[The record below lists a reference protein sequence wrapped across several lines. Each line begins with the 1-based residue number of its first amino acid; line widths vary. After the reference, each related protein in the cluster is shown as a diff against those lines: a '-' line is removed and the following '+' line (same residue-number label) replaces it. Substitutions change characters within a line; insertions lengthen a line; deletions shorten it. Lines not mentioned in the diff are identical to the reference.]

1 MGFSLDEF
9 HERHRSAIIREWVL
23 KLKTEVGELY
33 VRRPRKELMDTVSTA
48 FDANREVLVYG
59 DFGPIN
65 RFIDRITQM
74 RLETGFLLSDV
85 QRAFELYRIIVI
97 PLLAREI
104 SGDVFLDALSRI
116 NDCLTYT
123 IQRFSNH
130 FQHMHEKKILEH
142 NRRLEEEV
150 RARTSQLRESERKY
164 KTLVEE
170 ITDGY
175 FVTQDEV
182 IVFANQAFC
191 KMHGRV
197 IEEVVGRKFH
207 GFVCPDERERVSN
220 IYQKS
225 LIAKSTPRS
234 LEYMRLCKNGE
245 CFPTEILTKNTVYDN
260 RLSSIGICRDITER
274 VKMEK
279 RMLEA
284 ERMAYVGEITTSLSH
299 EIRNPLAA
307 VTLNLKLLT
316 KTPRIQGNDLR
327 RLNISAREVVR
338 LERIL
343 NELLDFAKPLQLKQ
357 QATRINPLVR
367 SCVELLEGK
376 FREKGLTLVTRFKKG
391 MPQVRADREKLE
403 QALINLLLNAVEA
416 SDRDG
421 EIRITTS
428 YVSNGG
434 SPRTEISVFDT
445 GRGLPEAASADL
457 FKPFFTTKSK
467 GTGLGLSNVK
477 RIVEGHGGWVEARN
491 RRPRGASFTICIPK
505 ENGYVQDTGR
515 R

>member
-1 MGFSLDEF
+1 MGFSLDDF

-33 VRRPRKELMDTVSTA
+33 VRRPRRELMDTVSGA
-48 FDANREVLVYG
+48 FDANREMLVRG

-65 RFIDRITQM
+65 RFIDRITRM

-97 PLLAREI
+97 PLLARET
-104 SGDVFLDALSRI
+104 SREEFLDALCRI

-123 IQRFSNH
+123 IQRFSIH
-130 FQHMHEKKILEH
+130 FQNMHEKKILEH

-175 FVTQDEV
+175 FVIQDEV
-182 IVFANQAFC
+182 IVFANRAFC
-191 KMHGRV
+191 RMHGRS
-197 IEEVVGRKFH
+197 IEEIVGRKFYS
-207 GFVCPDERERVSN
+207 FVRPEDRDRVN
-220 IYQKS
+220 DIYRRS
-225 LIAKSTPRS
+225 LTTRSAPRS
-234 LEYMRLCKNGE
+234 LEYMRLDRDGD
-245 CFPTEILTKNTVYDN
+245 CFPTEILAKTTVFDN

-274 VKMEK
+274 VRMEK

-343 NELLDFAKPLQLKQ
+343 NELLDFAKPLQLQ
-357 QATRINPLVR
+357 YAVTRINPLVR
-367 SCVELLEGK
+367 SCVELLEAK
-376 FREKGLTLVTRFKKG
+376 FRENGLSLVTRLEKG
-391 MPQVRADREKLE
+391 IPDVRADGEKLE

-416 SDRDG
+416 SGREG
-421 EIRITTS
+421 EIRVTTA
-428 YVSNGG
+428 YVPDGG
-434 SPRTEISVFDT
+434 SPRTEISVLDR
-445 GRGLPEAASADL
+445 GRGLPEAALSDL
-457 FKPFFTTKSK
+457 FKPFFTTKTK
-467 GTGLGLSNVK
+467 GSGLGLNNVK

-491 RRPRGASFTICIPK
+491 RRSRGASFTICLPG
-505 ENGYVQDTGR
+505 ENGHVQDTGR
-515 R
+515 

>member
-1 MGFSLDEF
+1 MGFSLDAF
-9 HERHRSAIIREWVL
+9 HERNRYAIIREWVL

-33 VRRPRKELMDTVSTA
+33 VRRPRQELMDTVSTA
-48 FDANREVLVYG
+48 FDANREVLVRG

-97 PLLAREI
+97 PRLARET
-104 SGDVFLDALSRI
+104 SGNDFLEALSKI

-130 FQHMHEKKILEH
+130 FQNMHEKKILEH

-150 RARTSQLRESERKY
+150 RARTTQLRESERKY

-175 FVTQDEV
+175 FVIQDEV

-191 KMHGRV
+191 KMHGRF

-207 GFVCPDERERVSN
+207 TFVCPEERERVN
-220 IYQKS
+220 HIYRKS
-225 LIAKSTPRS
+225 LTAKTTPRS
-234 LEYMRLCKNGE
+234 LEYMRLCENGE

-307 VTLNLKLLT
+307 VTLNLKLLS

-327 RLNISAREVVR
+327 RLKISAREVVR
-338 LERIL
+338 LERTL
-343 NELLDFAKPLQLKQ
+343 NELLDFAKPLQLQREPTQVNPLIRSCLELLDAKLRENGLSLV
-357 QATRINPLVR
+357 TRLRKGIPLVR
-367 SCVELLEGK
+367 V
-376 FREKGLTLVTRFKKG
+376 
-391 MPQVRADREKLE
+391 DREKLE

-416 SDRDG
+416 SERGG

-428 YVSNGG
+428 YIPNGG
-434 SPRTEISVFDT
+434 SPRTEISVLDR
-445 GRGLPEAASADL
+445 GRGLPEAAPADL

-477 RIVEGHGGWVEARN
+477 RIVEGHGGWVEAHS

>member
-9 HERHRSAIIREWVL
+9 HERHRTAIIREWVL

-33 VRRPRKELMDTVSTA
+33 VRRPRRELVETVTGA
-48 FDANREVLVYG
+48 FDANREMLVHG

-65 RFIDRITQM
+65 RFIDHITQM

-85 QRAFELYRIIVI
+85 QRAFELYRMIVI
-97 PLLAREI
+97 PLLARET
-104 SGDVFLDALSRI
+104 SRDEFLDALIRI

-123 IQRFSNH
+123 IRRFSDH
-130 FQHMHEKKILEH
+130 FQNMHEKKILEH

-175 FVTQDEV
+175 FVIQDEV
-182 IVFANQAFC
+182 IVFANRAFC
-191 KMHGRV
+191 RMHGRS
-197 IEEVVGRKFH
+197 IGEIVGRKFH
-207 GFVCPDERERVSN
+207 AFVSPEDRNRVN
-220 IYQKS
+220 EIYRKS
-225 LIAKSTPRS
+225 LTSRSAPRS
-234 LEYMRLCKNGE
+234 LEYMRICKDGE
-245 CFPTEILTKNTVYDN
+245 CFPTEILAKNTVFDSK
-260 RLSSIGICRDITER
+260 LSSIGICRDITER

-279 RMLEA
+279 RMLET

-307 VTLNLKLLT
+307 VTLNLKLLS

-327 RLNISAREVVR
+327 RLEISAREVVR

-343 NELLDFAKPLQLKQ
+343 NELLDFAKPLQLQ
-357 QATRINPLVR
+357 YRPTRINPLVR
-367 SCVELLEGK
+367 SCVELLEVK
-376 FREKGLTLVTRFKKG
+376 VRENGLTLVTRLERQ
-391 MPQVRADREKLE
+391 MPEVRADGEKLE

-416 SDRDG
+416 SDRGG
-421 EIRITTS
+421 EIHVTTA
-428 YVSNGG
+428 YLPNGG
-434 SPRTEISVFDT
+434 SPRTEISVFDR
-445 GRGLPEAASADL
+445 GRGLPETDPSDL
-457 FKPFFTTKSK
+457 FQPFFTTKTK
-467 GTGLGLSNVK
+467 GSGLGLSNVK

-491 RRPRGASFTICIPK
+491 RRSKGASFTICLPE
-505 ENGYVQDTGR
+505 ENGHVQGTGR
-515 R
+515 